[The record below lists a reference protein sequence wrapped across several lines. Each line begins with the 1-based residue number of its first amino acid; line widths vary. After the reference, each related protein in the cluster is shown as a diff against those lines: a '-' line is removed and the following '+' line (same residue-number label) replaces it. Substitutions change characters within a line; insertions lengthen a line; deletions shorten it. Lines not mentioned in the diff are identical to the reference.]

1 VRETDRNFTEVE
13 MATEAP
19 FPEQEYKDRYQRA
32 QALMERDGLDA
43 LVISEKNN
51 YWYFSGLISYQLD
64 HIQRPQICFLPKE
77 GKPTV
82 LVYGNDKAKAK
93 ALPWIGGVRAYVD
106 VPFPQEM
113 IADTLKEMGL
123 GEAKLGFELGEDQRL
138 GFPANYLLRLTE
150 ALPKAKIE
158 DGTTALTEMRLIKSP
173 QEIECMRK
181 ACDISVKAYD
191 RCLPQL
197 KPGMT
202 RREIADRLYISM
214 IEEGAHPRHPGFLML
229 NASTRY
235 DDRRYDKG
243 DRMIADFGACY
254 EGYYGDITRMAIF
267 GQPNDEQKKDHRMAC
282 DVIQLCFEAMQ
293 PGMPIAELS
302 RIANRELLRRGYQS
316 VDSPKR
322 IGHGIGMARAE
333 PPSLNEVE
341 KEVHRPGMILAVEPK
356 VRSEKSAVHLE
367 EDVLITEQGPEFLT
381 AGREELRVIE

>member
-1 VRETDRNFTEVE
+1 

-19 FPEQEYKDRYQRA
+19 FPEKEYLDRYERGY
-32 QALMERDGLDA
+32 ALMERDGLDA

-64 HIQRPQICFLPKE
+64 HIQRPQICFLPKG
-77 GKPTV
+77 GKPML

-93 ALPWIGGVRAYVD
+93 ALPWVGEVRAYVD
-106 VPFPQEM
+106 VPFPEEM
-113 IADTLKEMGL
+113 IAGCLKAMGL
-123 GEAKLGFELGEDQRL
+123 GEAKLGFELGDDQRL
-138 GFPANYLLRLTE
+138 GIPANYLLRLTE
-150 ALPKAKIE
+150 ALPKAQIK
-158 DGTTALTEMRLIKSP
+158 DGTAALTEMRLIKSP
-173 QEIECMRK
+173 QEIEFMRK
-181 ACDISVKAYD
+181 ACDISMKAYD

-197 KPGMT
+197 RPGMT
-202 RREIADRLYISM
+202 RREVADKLYISM

-229 NASTRY
+229 NSSTRY
-235 DDRRYDKG
+235 DDRRYNKN

-267 GQPNDEQKKDHRMAC
+267 GPASEEQKKDHRMAC
-282 DVIQLCFEAMQ
+282 DVIQLCFDVMQ
-293 PGMPIAELS
+293 PDTPIAELS
-302 RIANRELLRRGYQS
+302 RVANRELVKRGYQA

-341 KEVHRPGMILAVEPK
+341 KELHRPGMILALEPK

-367 EDVLITEQGPEFLT
+367 EDVLITERGPEFLT
-381 AGREELRVIE
+381 TGREELRIIE

>member
-1 VRETDRNFTEVE
+1 

-19 FPEQEYKDRYQRA
+19 FADQEYQDRYQRA
-32 QALMERDGLDA
+32 YVLMERDGLDA
-43 LVISEKNN
+43 LIVSEKNN

-64 HIQRPQICFLPKE
+64 HIQRPQICFLPKG
-77 GKPTV
+77 GKPTL

-93 ALPWIGGVRAYVD
+93 VLPWIGNVRAYTD

-113 IADTLKEMGL
+113 IADTLREMGL
-123 GEAKLGFELGEDQRL
+123 GEAKLGFELGDDQRL
-138 GFPANYLLRLTE
+138 GFPVNYLSRLTE
-150 ALPKAKIE
+150 ALPGAQIK
-158 DGTTALTEMRLIKSP
+158 DGTAPLTEMRLIKSP
-173 QEIECMRK
+173 SEIEFMRK
-181 ACDISVKAYD
+181 ACAISIQAYD

-229 NASTRY
+229 NSSTRY
-235 DDRRYDKG
+235 DDRRYNKG
-243 DRMIADFGACY
+243 DRMVADFGACY

-267 GQPNDEQKKDHRMAC
+267 GAPTDEHKKDHETAC
-282 DVIQLCFEAMQ
+282 DVIQRCFEWMQ
-293 PGMPIAELS
+293 PNTPIAELS
-302 RIANRELLRRGYQS
+302 LVANRELVKRGYQA

-322 IGHGIGMARAE
+322 IGHGIGLSRAE

-341 KEVHRPGMILAVEPK
+341 TELHRPGMILALEPK

-367 EDVLITEQGPEFLT
+367 EDILITEKGPEFLT
-381 AGREELRVIE
+381 TGCRDLGVIK

>member
-1 VRETDRNFTEVE
+1 

-19 FPEQEYKDRYQRA
+19 FPEKEYLDRYERGY
-32 QALMERDGLDA
+32 ALMERDGLDA

-64 HIQRPQICFLPKE
+64 HIQRPQICFLPKG
-77 GKPTV
+77 GKPML

-93 ALPWIGGVRAYVD
+93 ALPWVGEVRAYVD
-106 VPFPQEM
+106 VPFPEEM
-113 IADTLKEMGL
+113 IAGCLKAMGL
-123 GEAKLGFELGEDQRL
+123 GEAKLGFELGDDQRL
-138 GFPANYLLRLTE
+138 GIPANYLLRLTE
-150 ALPKAKIE
+150 ALPKAQIK
-158 DGTTALTEMRLIKSP
+158 DGTAALTEMRLIKSP
-173 QEIECMRK
+173 QEIEFMRK
-181 ACDISVKAYD
+181 ACDISMKAYD

-197 KPGMT
+197 RPGMT
-202 RREIADRLYISM
+202 RREVADKLYISM

-229 NASTRY
+229 NSSTRY
-235 DDRRYDKG
+235 DDRRYNKG

-267 GQPNDEQKKDHRMAC
+267 GPASEEQKKDHRMAC
-282 DVIQLCFEAMQ
+282 DVIQLCFNAMQ
-293 PGMPIAELS
+293 PDTPIAELS
-302 RIANRELLRRGYQS
+302 RVANRELVKRGYQA

-341 KEVHRPGMILAVEPK
+341 KELHRPGMILALEPK

-367 EDVLITEQGPEFLT
+367 EDVLITERGPEFLT
-381 AGREELRVIE
+381 TGREELRIIE

>member
-1 VRETDRNFTEVE
+1 

-19 FPEQEYKDRYQRA
+19 FAQSEYHHRYERA
-32 QALMERDGLDA
+32 QALMDRDALDA
-43 LVISEKNN
+43 LVVSEKNN

-64 HIQRPQICFLPKE
+64 HIQRPQICILPKS
-77 GKPTV
+77 GKPLL

-93 ALPWIGGVRAYVD
+93 ALPWVGEVRAYTD
-106 VPFPQEM
+106 VPFPEEM
-113 IADTLKEMGL
+113 IAGCLKEMGL
-123 GEAKLGFELGEDQRL
+123 GEAKLGFELGDDQRL

-150 ALPKAKIE
+150 ALPKAQIK
-158 DGTTALTEMRLIKSP
+158 DGTAALTEMRVIKSAE
-173 QEIECMRK
+173 EISYMRK
-181 ACDISVKAYD
+181 ACEISVKAYD

-197 KPGMT
+197 RPGMT
-202 RREIADRLYISM
+202 RGEIADKLYISM

-235 DDRRYDKG
+235 DDRRYEKG

-267 GQPNDEQKKDHRMAC
+267 GEPNEEQKKDHRMAC

-293 PGMPIAELS
+293 PGTPIAELS
-302 RIANRELLRRGYQS
+302 RIANRELVRRGYQS

-341 KEVHRPGMILAVEPK
+341 KDLHRPGMILAVEPK

-367 EDVLITEQGPEFLT
+367 EDVLITERGPEFLT
-381 AGREELRVIE
+381 SGREELRVIE

>member
-1 VRETDRNFTEVE
+1 

-19 FPEQEYKDRYQRA
+19 FPEQEYQDRYQRA

-43 LVISEKNN
+43 LVISERNN

-64 HIQRPQICFLPKE
+64 HIQRPQICFLPKK
-77 GKPTV
+77 GKPTL

-93 ALPWIGGVRAYVD
+93 ALPWIASVRAYVD

-158 DGTTALTEMRLIKSP
+158 DGTGALTEMRLIKSP
-173 QEIECMRK
+173 EEIKCMRK
-181 ACDISVKAYD
+181 ACDISVQAYD

-229 NASTRY
+229 NSSTRY
-235 DDRRYDKG
+235 DDRRYNKG
-243 DRMIADFGACY
+243 DRMVADFGACY

-267 GQPNDEQKKDHRMAC
+267 GEPTADHKKDHETAC
-282 DVIQLCFEAMQ
+282 DVIQLCFESMQ
-293 PGMPIAELS
+293 PGTPIAELS
-302 RIANRELLRRGYQS
+302 RVANRELLKRGYQE

-341 KEVHRPGMILAVEPK
+341 TEIHRPGMILALEPK

-367 EDVLITEQGPEFLT
+367 EDVLITEKGPEFLT
-381 AGREELRVIE
+381 NGCRVLRVIT

>member
-1 VRETDRNFTEVE
+1 

-19 FPEQEYKDRYQRA
+19 FPEKEYLDRYERGY
-32 QALMERDGLDA
+32 ALMERDGLDA

-64 HIQRPQICFLPKE
+64 HIQRPQICFLPKG
-77 GKPTV
+77 GKPML

-93 ALPWIGGVRAYVD
+93 ALPWVGEVRAYVD
-106 VPFPQEM
+106 VPFPEEM
-113 IADTLKEMGL
+113 IAGCLKAMGL
-123 GEAKLGFELGEDQRL
+123 GEAKLGFELGDDQRL
-138 GFPANYLLRLTE
+138 GIPANYLLRLTE
-150 ALPKAKIE
+150 ALPKAQIK
-158 DGTTALTEMRLIKSP
+158 DGTAALTEMRLIKSP
-173 QEIECMRK
+173 QEIEFMRK
-181 ACDISVKAYD
+181 ACDISMKAYD

-197 KPGMT
+197 RPGMT
-202 RREIADRLYISM
+202 RREVADKLYISM

-267 GQPNDEQKKDHRMAC
+267 GPASEEQKKDHRMAC
-282 DVIQLCFEAMQ
+282 DIIQLCFDVMQ
-293 PGMPIAELS
+293 PDTPIAELS
-302 RIANRELLRRGYQS
+302 RVANRELVKRGYQA

-341 KEVHRPGMILAVEPK
+341 KELHRPGMILALEPK

-367 EDVLITEQGPEFLT
+367 EDVLITERGPEFLT
-381 AGREELRVIE
+381 TGREELRIIE

>member
-1 VRETDRNFTEVE
+1 

-19 FPEQEYKDRYQRA
+19 FPEKEYLDRYERA
-32 QALMERDGLDA
+32 YALMERDGLDA

-64 HIQRPQICFLPKE
+64 HIQRPQICFLPKG
-77 GKPTV
+77 GKPML

-93 ALPWIGGVRAYVD
+93 ALPWVGEVRAYVD
-106 VPFPQEM
+106 VPFPEEM
-113 IADTLKEMGL
+113 IAGCLKAMGL
-123 GEAKLGFELGEDQRL
+123 GEAKLGFELGDDQRL
-138 GFPANYLLRLTE
+138 GIPANYLLRLTE
-150 ALPKAKIE
+150 ALPKAQIK
-158 DGTTALTEMRLIKSP
+158 DGTAALTEMRLIKSP
-173 QEIECMRK
+173 QEIEFMRK
-181 ACDISVKAYD
+181 ACDISMKAYD

-197 KPGMT
+197 RPGMT
-202 RREIADRLYISM
+202 RREVADKLYISM

-229 NASTRY
+229 NSSTRY

-267 GQPNDEQKKDHRMAC
+267 GPASEEQKKDHRMAC
-282 DVIQLCFEAMQ
+282 DVIQLCFDAMQ
-293 PGMPIAELS
+293 PDTPIAELS
-302 RIANRELLRRGYQS
+302 RVANRELVKRGYQA

-341 KEVHRPGMILAVEPK
+341 KELHRPGMILALEPK

-367 EDVLITEQGPEFLT
+367 EDVLITERGPEFLT
-381 AGREELRVIE
+381 TGREELRIIE

>member
-1 VRETDRNFTEVE
+1 

-19 FPEQEYKDRYQRA
+19 FPEKEYLDRYERA
-32 QALMERDGLDA
+32 YALMERDGLDA

-64 HIQRPQICFLPKE
+64 HVQRPQICFLPKG
-77 GKPTV
+77 GKPML

-93 ALPWIGGVRAYVD
+93 ALPWVGEVRAYVD
-106 VPFPQEM
+106 VPFPEEM
-113 IADTLKEMGL
+113 IAGCLKAMGL
-123 GEAKLGFELGEDQRL
+123 GEAKLGFELGDDQRL
-138 GFPANYLLRLTE
+138 GIPANYLLRLTE
-150 ALPKAKIE
+150 ALPKAQIK
-158 DGTTALTEMRLIKSP
+158 DGTAALTEMRLIKSP
-173 QEIECMRK
+173 QEIEFMRK
-181 ACDISVKAYD
+181 ACDISMKAYD

-197 KPGMT
+197 RPGMT
-202 RREIADRLYISM
+202 RREVADKLYISM

-229 NASTRY
+229 NSSTRY
-235 DDRRYDKG
+235 DDRRYNKG

-267 GQPNDEQKKDHRMAC
+267 GPASEEQKKDHRMAC
-282 DVIQLCFEAMQ
+282 DVIQLCFDVMQ
-293 PGMPIAELS
+293 PDTPIAELS
-302 RIANRELLRRGYQS
+302 RVANRELVKRGYQA

-341 KEVHRPGMILAVEPK
+341 KELHRPGMILALEPK

-367 EDVLITEQGPEFLT
+367 EDVLITERGPEFLT
-381 AGREELRVIE
+381 TGREELRIIE